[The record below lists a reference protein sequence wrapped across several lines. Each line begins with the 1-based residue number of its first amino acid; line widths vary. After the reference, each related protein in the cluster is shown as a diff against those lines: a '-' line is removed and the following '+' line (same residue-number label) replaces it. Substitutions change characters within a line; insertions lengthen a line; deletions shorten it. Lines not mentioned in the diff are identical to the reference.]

1 MVVDVEPVA
10 PSEEDH
16 AVAALVMAFSSD
28 PFLRWMYPEPTSY
41 LTHFPAVI
49 HAFGG
54 EAFRTG
60 FVRQVDSFTGAAL
73 WMAPG
78 VDPGGA
84 ELLAL
89 FDATI
94 EPTRLPDLR
103 GVLDLMDEHHP
114 TAEHWYLPWF
124 GVDTWEQGR
133 GLGSVLMSACLAVV
147 DQDHL
152 PAYLDSTNPR
162 NVGFYRRHGFE
173 VTGQWSAGESP
184 PIISMLRPAQ

>member
-10 PSEEDH
+10 PSEQDK
-16 AVAALVMAFSSD
+16 AVAALVMAFSTD
-28 PFLRWMYPEPTSY
+28 PFLRWMYPEPADY
-41 LTHFPAVI
+41 LRHFPAVI

-60 FVRQVDSFTGAAL
+60 FAQQVDSFKGAAL

-78 VDPGGA
+78 IDPGGD
-84 ELLAL
+84 ELLEL

-94 EPTRLPDLR
+94 DPSRLSDLR
-103 GVLDLMDEHHP
+103 AVLDLMDEHHL

-124 GVDTWEQGR
+124 GVDAWEQGR
-133 GLGSVLMSACLAVV
+133 GLGSVLMSACLTVV
-147 DQDHL
+147 DSDHL

-162 NVGFYRRHGFE
+162 NIAFYRRHGFE
-173 VTGQWSAGESP
+173 VTGHWDAGDSP
-184 PIISMLRPAQ
+184 PIISMLRPAR